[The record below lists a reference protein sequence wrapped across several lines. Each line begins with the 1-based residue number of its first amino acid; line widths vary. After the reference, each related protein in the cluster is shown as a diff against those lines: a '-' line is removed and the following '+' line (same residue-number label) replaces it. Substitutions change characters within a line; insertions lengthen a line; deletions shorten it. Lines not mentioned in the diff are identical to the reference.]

1 MMSSVSSVVRRHPI
15 ITFFVLSYAISWAFL
30 PIESVRFL
38 PSGPLFAALIV
49 IPLTQGVAGLKE
61 LGLRMIRWR
70 VRWYWYAAA
79 IGVPLAVH
87 LVIVGFNVAAGAGE
101 GVDPGGHGLRAGQRV
116 DRGVEPVDELGDVG
130 RNVEAIHAQRRGQD
144 REEGEWQA
152 RGALVAEQEV
162 STGPGEAQSHN
173 KLVQVHGVRTS
184 SRLTRGLLTVVPPKR
199 HGGKYDRPTVL
210 HTTP

>member
-1 MMSSVSSVVRRHPI
+1 MISLVKRHPI

-49 IPLTQGVAGLKE
+49 IPICQGWAGLKE

-87 LVIVGFNVAAGAGE
+87 LAVVGLNFAAGAG
-101 GVDPGGHGLRAGQRV
+101 GPSLTLNSLTTFL
-116 DRGVEPVDELGDVG
+116 LGFAVRLGNPAD
-130 RNVEAIHAQRRGQD
+130 
-144 REEGEWQA
+144 
-152 RGALVAEQEV
+152 
-162 STGPGEAQSHN
+162 GP
-173 KLVQVHGVRTS
+173 L
-184 SRLTRGLLTVVPPKR
+184 
-199 HGGKYDRPTVL
+199 
-210 HTTP
+210 